1 MKIILEERLC
11 DEAME
16 KLAAA
21 SADVA
26 VDTELTDAASAD
38 AVILTGQATLP
49 EAMYEKTA
57 AVRVIGCLGPD
68 NENFDRA
75 RATRSGLM
83 LLEPRYGEAASV
95 ADYALYLI
103 LSMARERK
111 DGGAI
116 ELKDKTIGFLGFPP
130 LAGEIAKRA
139 QGFGMKMLCYDPNL
153 NRGRAMLYHCES
165 TSLVDLFV
173 RSDFIILLS
182 LPLAWN
188 EGLVGKDEI
197 QLMKKGAGLICLT
210 DPQIFRWEELVRA
223 LDWGY
228 LEYFAIDLPAGQEA
242 LVKEVA
248 PYGRVT
254 VAEAA
259 NTREA
264 RIGNQVEMA
273 QDVVAAL
280 SGAQVDTATNIARVH
295 NANLKEGSSWC
306 ALGHLLGVFMGQRLS
321 ALPETLLIE
330 ESGVLPVTESDAIV
344 ASVLAGLA
352 EGLGAVKINSVN
364 SHLWADAQELR
375 VVLKKN
381 DGVQNEQLRLSVE
394 TPSSHLQ
401 VAGDRA
407 GGEDNIIQV
416 DDYYFRGH
424 PHEHVLLVPH
434 INRPGLIGQVGTLL
448 GEKDVNIAEMV
459 LGYKH
464 QDRTTA
470 LMWMQ
475 IEQPLDR
482 SISEE
487 SRKLA
492 SVLSMEYIHLPI
504 TESFNF

>member
-11 DEAME
+11 EEAME
-16 KLAAA
+16 KLNAAGV
-21 SADVA
+21 DVA
-26 VDTELTDAASAD
+26 VDAELTEAASAD
-38 AVILTGQATLP
+38 AVILTGHAPLP
-49 EAMYEKTA
+49 ESIYEDTA
-57 AVRVIGCLGPD
+57 AVRVLGCLGQD
-68 NENFDRA
+68 NENFDRT
-75 RATRSGLM
+75 RATKSGLM

-95 ADYALYLI
+95 ADDALYLM

-111 DGGAI
+111 DDSAI

-139 QGFGMKMLCYDPNL
+139 QGFGMQMLCYDPDL

-173 RSDFIILLS
+173 RSDFVVLLA
-182 LPLAWN
+182 LPQEWN
-188 EGLVGKDEI
+188 QGLVGKDEI

-228 LEYFAIDLPAGQEA
+228 LDYFAIDLPAGQEA
-242 LVKEVA
+242 LAKEVA

-273 QDVVAAL
+273 RDVVAAL
-280 SGAQVDTATNIARVH
+280 SGEQVDTATNIARVH
-295 NANLKEGSSWC
+295 VANLKEGSRWC
-306 ALGHLLGVFMGQRLS
+306 NLGHLLGVFMGQRLS
-321 ALPETLLIE
+321 ALPEALDIE
-330 ESGVLPVTESDAIV
+330 ESGALPVTESDAIV
-344 ASVLAGLA
+344 ASLLAGLA
-352 EGLGAVKINSVN
+352 EGLGARKVNPVN
-364 SHLWADAQELR
+364 SRLWAEEQGLQ
-375 VVLKKN
+375 LQFKKN
-381 DGVQNEQLRLSVE
+381 SSLQNEQLRLSVE
-394 TPSSHLQ
+394 TSSVHLQ

-459 LGYKH
+459 LGYKQ

-475 IEQPLDR
+475 IEQPVDR

-504 TESFNF
+504 KE